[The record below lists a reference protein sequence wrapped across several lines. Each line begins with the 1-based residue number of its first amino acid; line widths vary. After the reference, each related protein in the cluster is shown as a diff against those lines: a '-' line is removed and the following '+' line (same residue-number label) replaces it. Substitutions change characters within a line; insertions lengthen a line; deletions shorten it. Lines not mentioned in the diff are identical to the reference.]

1 MDLKAAFTKENLSKF
16 MTKGIGTPFLIL
28 IGLSL
33 IMLPIPAWL
42 LDISFTFNITLSM
55 LVLLVT
61 IYSKR
66 PLDFA
71 AFPTVLLVA
80 TLLRLAL
87 NIASTRVVLM
97 HGSEGAE
104 AAGKVIHAFG
114 DVLIGN
120 NYLIGFVVFAI
131 LIIINFVVITKG
143 AGRISEVTARFTLD
157 AMPGKQ
163 MAIDADLNAGLITQ
177 DVAKARR
184 KDVAAEAEFGI
195 LIMVINLVFG
205 LIIGVSNGMT
215 VSDAAGRYSKLTI
228 GDGLVAQIP
237 SLLLSISSAIIV
249 TRQNESNDMGK
260 LVLGQMF
267 SVPKPLIISGA
278 ILFLMGIVPGMPH
291 VPFLLLAFACL
302 GGAYLLVRREKELA
316 AAKAKAPAEP
326 VGESNAMKQKQKELS
341 WDDVT
346 PIDVVGL
353 EIGYRL
359 IPLVDKAKG
368 GELLNRVKGVRK
380 KMSQDLGFLIPAVHI
395 RDNLD
400 LSPNR
405 YRITIEG
412 VSFGEAD
419 VFTDRKMAINPGQV
433 FGEVQGT
440 KTVDPAFGLEAVWIS
455 ADQENRAQGYGYTVV
470 DAPTVIAT
478 HLSQILSNNADVL
491 LGHEEV
497 QNLLNIVAKSSP
509 KLVEGLV
516 PGIISLG
523 NLAKVLQNLLSEGV
537 PIRDMRTIIQTIVEY
552 APRSQ
557 DPEVLTAACRIAL
570 RRFIIQDIVGGGD
583 VIPVITL
590 APELERILH
599 KSLQSGGQSG
609 AAIEP
614 GLAQRMQK
622 SLAEAAE
629 KQELDGEPA
638 ILLTSGVLRTTLSRF
653 VKNSIPGLRVLSYQ
667 EIPEEK
673 QIKIVSSVGQQRQ
686 TGMIK

>member
-1 MDLKAAFTKENLSKF
+1 
-16 MTKGIGTPFLIL
+16 
-28 IGLSL
+28 
-33 IMLPIPAWL
+33 
-42 LDISFTFNITLSM
+42 
-55 LVLLVT
+55 
-61 IYSKR
+61 
-66 PLDFA
+66 
-71 AFPTVLLVA
+71 
-80 TLLRLAL
+80 
-87 NIASTRVVLM
+87 
-97 HGSEGAE
+97 
-104 AAGKVIHAFG
+104 
-114 DVLIGN
+114 
-120 NYLIGFVVFAI
+120 
-131 LIIINFVVITKG
+131 
-143 AGRISEVTARFTLD
+143 
-157 AMPGKQ
+157 
-163 MAIDADLNAGLITQ
+163 
-177 DVAKARR
+177 
-184 KDVAAEAEFGI
+184 
-195 LIMVINLVFG
+195 MVINLVFG